1 MVGSKTNLAVK
12 GLESSIF
19 GCGCPKGESMTEAWV
34 CSASQVSLSIA
45 IPAYNRSSA
54 VQALLKSICNQIG
67 DHDEVIVSD
76 DGSTDG
82 TAEHASKIHGVK
94 VICHERNQGMVA
106 NWNACLSAATREWIC
121 IIHDDDR
128 LEPGGLAALR
138 RACAVANGPALIQHE
153 YAASRFEGGFRY
165 RYSDP
170 SPRTVLSCPSV
181 PSGAVVH
188 RAIIDAVGF
197 FDPHYKYSADLEYFP
212 RITTR
217 FPLIVI
223 ESPRVVYFQ
232 RHAANY
238 HFQVAHKE
246 EFYVLYEELL
256 RSVISYAG
264 IEDEKLGR
272 DVLEERLL
280 ADFFYMLD
288 MADRLG
294 NRRLVRYIG
303 KCCERFPHRLSARQ
317 RVMARIAAMTG
328 WRPRR
333 RPVKR
338 LEPLQN

>member
-1 MVGSKTNLAVK
+1 MDQAR
-12 GLESSIF
+12 
-19 GCGCPKGESMTEAWV
+19 V
-34 CSASQVSLSIA
+34 CSASQISLSIA

-54 VQALLKSICNQIG
+54 VQALLNSICKQIG
-67 DHDEVIVSD
+67 NDDEVIVSD

-82 TAEHASKIHGVK
+82 TAEEASKVCGVR
-94 VICHERNQGMVA
+94 VIRHERNQGMVA
-106 NWNACLSAATREWIC
+106 NWNACLAAANRDWIC

-153 YAASRFEGGFRY
+153 YSASRFEGGFRY

-170 SPRTVLSCPSV
+170 SPRTVLSCPFV
-181 PSGAVVH
+181 PSGAVLH
-188 RAIIDAVGF
+188 RAVIEAVGF

-212 RITTR
+212 RITAR
-217 FPLIVI
+217 FPLVVI
-223 ESPRVVYFQ
+223 ESPRVVEFR

-238 HFQVAHKE
+238 HFQVAHKA

-264 IEDEKLGR
+264 IEDEALRR
-272 DVLEERLL
+272 DVLEERLM
-280 ADFFYMLD
+280 ADFLYMLE

-294 NRRLVRYIG
+294 DRHLVRYFA

-317 RVMARIAAMTG
+317 KVLVRLAVMTG
-328 WRPRR
+328 CRLRR
-333 RPVKR
+333 RPVSR
-338 LEPLQN
+338 LQPLQN